1 MSDQQSQVQVELL
14 NAYGE
19 LEGMFFT
26 KSGQS
31 FSEGAQDAWLS
42 LPTSCCA
49 GACFTCCCR
58 IVQGADNID
67 IGLVSVPLI
76 DVDTDQMLTCVGW
89 AKESI
94 FLDGQFHKIILQKL
108 M

>member
-19 LEGMFFT
+19 SEGTFFT
-26 KSGQS
+26 KLGQS
-31 FSEGAQDAWLS
+31 FSEWAQDAWLS

-58 IVQGADNID
+58 IVEGADNID

-76 DVDTDQMLTCVGW
+76 DVDEDQMLTCVWW
-89 AKESI
+89 AKEKLFS
-94 FLDGQFHKIILQKL
+94 DGQFHKIVLQKL